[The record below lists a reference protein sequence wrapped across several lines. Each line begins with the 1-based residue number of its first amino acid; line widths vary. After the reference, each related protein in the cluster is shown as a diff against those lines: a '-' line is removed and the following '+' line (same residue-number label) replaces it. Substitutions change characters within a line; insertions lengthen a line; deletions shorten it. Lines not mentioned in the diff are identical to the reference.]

1 MVMNGEGGRGV
12 RRFDE
17 RSTEKKGLREKN
29 IKTASNFSQILRLGN
44 SPGQDQGDVV
54 RLLGGADPVLHRR
67 YGMFADAF
75 QRQVTGRKRRFHQ
88 AIFAEFAKLILR
100 LRHAVAEGDEDV
112 ARVEVHPLLL

>member
-75 QRQVTGRKRRFHQ
+75 HRQGTGRNDGFPQ
-88 AIFAEFAKLILR
+88 AVFPGIAKLNLPPR
-100 LRHAVAEGDEDV
+100 P
-112 ARVEVHPLLL
+112 ARPQSTQ